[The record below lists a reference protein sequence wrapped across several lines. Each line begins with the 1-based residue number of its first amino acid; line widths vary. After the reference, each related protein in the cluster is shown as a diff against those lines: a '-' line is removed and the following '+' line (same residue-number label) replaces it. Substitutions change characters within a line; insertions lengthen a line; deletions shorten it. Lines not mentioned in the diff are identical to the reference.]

1 MGGPSGE
8 HPPASTPDRQRVR
21 PTRAVRRPPRL
32 RTLENT
38 NEERHASALEL
49 FFDLVFVVAIA
60 ELGETLSGHPTAT
73 GFLHF
78 AVVFVPVWWAWVGY
92 TVYTDRFDTDDLI
105 FRLAMLTAMLVVVW
119 MAIEIPSAF
128 DNASGGGRFAGAY
141 AAVRFGLVALYLRAD
156 HHEPRARPLTRR
168 YIAGFSAGATL
179 WLISAFTTS
188 PARYALWGIAIAI
201 ELTPPLLSSKVFQ
214 RVPLHVSHIPERFA
228 AFTIIA
234 LGETVVLVATGMA
247 SAHLRATG
255 AVAAVF
261 GFITA
266 AGLWWAYFDFS
277 NVSSVTGG
285 RLAPQTYTYGHLLI
299 VAGITATGVGTL
311 LAIRANGAT
320 LTTGARW
327 ALSGGTGAFLG
338 TITAIQLVN
347 SRDRRHA
354 QTAIRLTAISLL
366 VALASFG
373 AHVAADTLMIAVAS
387 VLITAI
393 LVEATIGGPVPR
405 HLKSSPT
412 PLGRDASG
420 PPRAES
426 KA

>member
-21 PTRAVRRPPRL
+21 PNRAVRRPPRL
-32 RTLENT
+32 RTLDNT

-60 ELGETLSGHPTAT
+60 ELGETLSRHPTST

-78 AVVFVPVWWAWVGY
+78 SVVFVPVWWAWVGY
-92 TVYTDRFDTDDLI
+92 TVYADRFDTDDLI
-105 FRLAMLTAMLVVVW
+105 FRLAMLTAMLVVTW

-128 DNASGGGRFAGAY
+128 DNASGGARFAGAY

-156 HHEPRARPLTRR
+156 HHEPRGRPLTHR

-179 WLISAFTTS
+179 WLISAFTTA
-188 PARYALWGIAIAI
+188 PTRYALWGMAIAT
-201 ELTPPLLSSKVFQ
+201 ELAPPLLSSKVFQ

-247 SAHLRATG
+247 SAHLRAAG

-277 NVSSVTGG
+277 NVSSLSGG
-285 RLAPQTYTYGHLLI
+285 RLAPQIYTYGHLLI

-327 ALSGGTGAFLG
+327 VLSGGTGAFLG
-338 TITAIQLVN
+338 AIGAIQLAN

-354 QTAIRLTAISLL
+354 HIAIRLIAISLL
-366 VALASFG
+366 AVLASFG
-373 AHVAADTLMIAVAS
+373 AHVAADTSMIAVAS
-387 VLITAI
+387 VLITTI
-393 LVEATIGGPVPR
+393 LIEAMIGGPDTR
-405 HLKSSPT
+405 HLNSGPHRARS
-412 PLGRDASG
+412 RASG
-420 PPRAES
+420 PPSAES
-426 KA
+426 EA